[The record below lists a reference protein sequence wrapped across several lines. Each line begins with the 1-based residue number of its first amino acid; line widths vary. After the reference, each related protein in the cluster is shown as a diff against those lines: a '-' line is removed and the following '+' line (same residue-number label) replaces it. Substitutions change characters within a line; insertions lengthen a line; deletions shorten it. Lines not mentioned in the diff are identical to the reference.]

1 MTQAVQQ
8 IASGS
13 DWKGVKV
20 LVTGASGF
28 KGSWLCQVLL
38 SLGAEVYGTVRN
50 RYHPLSAYGV
60 LGLDKKITK
69 VAADLAHCEEMFD
82 VINSVGPE
90 VIFHLGARSQVPVAL
105 RDPKRTYEINV
116 MGTINILEACRR
128 FGVVKKL
135 LVVSTDHVFGSVEGD
150 QLPKGGFAETSP
162 TSYAGPYGTS
172 KSIMESCVRSYGRTY
187 GEDMPAM
194 GLTRSAN
201 VYGYGD
207 VAYRRVIPVFIKS
220 ALEKGEV
227 PLTVRRNGR
236 QFIHVTDVIEGYI
249 RAASS
254 LVKNGATDDTATPT
268 YHFAAQAYES
278 YAEPGE
284 NFIRIGSLA
293 NLVSHIF
300 DVPVVEKEG
309 CRDYA
314 VHENAVQALS
324 CDMTHQHLGWK
335 PRRAMREGVD
345 AVADWYRGEQTIT
358 DPDELHEHHAR
369 LVMSDIAKIVTG
381 LGPVKPTSMTEEKST
396 LTVAAGRSDSR
407 RGFAA
412 DAPIFRTE

>member
-1 MTQAVQQ
+1 MTQAAQQ
-8 IASGS
+8 IASGN
-13 DWKGVKV
+13 DWRGVKV

-50 RYHPLSAYGV
+50 RYHPMSAYGV
-60 LGLDKKITK
+60 LGLDQKIVK
-69 VAADLAHCEEMFD
+69 VAADLAQSEEIFD
-82 VINSVGPE
+82 VINAVGPE

-150 QLPKGGFAETSP
+150 QLPKGGFNEFSP
-162 TSYAGPYGTS
+162 TSFAGPYGTS
-172 KSIMESCVRSYGRTY
+172 KSVMESCVRSYGGTY
-187 GEDMPAM
+187 GEDMPPM
-194 GLTRSAN
+194 GLTRAAN

-220 ALEKGEV
+220 ALEKWEV

-236 QFIHVTDVIEGYI
+236 QFIHVTDVVEGYI

-254 LVKNGATDDTATPT
+254 LNNNRASEDAPTPT
-268 YHFAAQAYES
+268 YHFATQDYGD

-293 NLVSHIF
+293 KLVADIF

-324 CDMTHQHLGWK
+324 CDMTHRHLSWT
-335 PRRAMREGVD
+335 PRRTLKEGVN
-345 AVADWYRGEQTIT
+345 AVADWYRGERTIT

-369 LVMSDIAKIVTG
+369 LVMSDVAKV
-381 LGPVKPTSMTEEKST
+381 
-396 LTVAAGRSDSR
+396 VAALG
-407 RGFAA
+407 G
-412 DAPIFRTE
+412 APKS

>member
-1 MTQAVQQ
+1 MTHAAQDV
-8 IASGS
+8 ASNNE
-13 DWKGVKV
+13 WKRVKV

-38 SLGAEVYGTVRN
+38 SLGAEVYGTIRN
-50 RYHPLSAYGV
+50 RFHPHSAYGV
-60 LGLDKKITK
+60 FGLDRKIVK
-69 VAADLAHCEEMFD
+69 IAADLADGEAMFD
-82 VINSVGPE
+82 IVNTVAPE

-150 QLPKGGFAETSP
+150 KLPKGGFSESSQ

-172 KSIMESCVRSYGRTY
+172 KSVMESCVRSYGKSY
-187 GEDMPAM
+187 GRDMPLM
-194 GLTRSAN
+194 GLTRAAN

-207 VAYRRVIPVFIKS
+207 VGYRRVIPVFIRS
-220 ALEKGEV
+220 ALEKKEV

-236 QFIHVTDVIEGYI
+236 QFIHVTDVVEGYI

-254 LVKNGATDDTATPT
+254 LDKNPAAEDMPAPT
-268 YHFAAQAYES
+268 YHFANQDYGN

-293 NLVSHIF
+293 KLVSDNF

-309 CRDYA
+309 CLDYA
-314 VHENAVQALS
+314 VNENAVQALN
-324 CDMTHQHLGWK
+324 CEMTHRHLDWK
-335 PRRAMREGVD
+335 PRRTLQEGVE
-345 AVADWYRGEQTIT
+345 AVADWYRGEQTISNQE
-358 DPDELHEHHAR
+358 ELHEHRTR
-369 LVMSDIAKIVTG
+369 LIMTDVAEVVTA
-381 LGPVKPTSMTEEKST
+381 LGGNVE
-396 LTVAAGRSDSR
+396 A
-407 RGFAA
+407 
-412 DAPIFRTE
+412 